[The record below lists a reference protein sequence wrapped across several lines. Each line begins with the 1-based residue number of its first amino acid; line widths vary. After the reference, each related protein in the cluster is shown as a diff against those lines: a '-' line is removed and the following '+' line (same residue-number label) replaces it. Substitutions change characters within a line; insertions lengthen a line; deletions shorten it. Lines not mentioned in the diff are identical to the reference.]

1 MVPETLVNIFKA
13 VRRLPKSTLEG
24 LQGLLLQL
32 LCARRDP
39 QGAPGGCLGLS
50 GGAHRGPPR
59 AFQIDPELNSGLS
72 RGPPR
77 ALQIDPELDSAL
89 PPRGALG
96 PLLGSSWAVLR
107 PFNWVV
113 FKRMLFETKKVQLN

>member
-39 QGAPGGCLGLS
+39 QGGS
-50 GGAHRGPPR
+50 GGAAWGS
-59 AFQIDPELNSGLS
+59 QVGLTGVLSGHSKSTLS
-72 RGPPR
+72 
-77 ALQIDPELDSAL
+77 
-89 PPRGALG
+89 
-96 PLLGSSWAVLR
+96 
-107 PFNWVV
+107 
-113 FKRMLFETKKVQLN
+113 